1 MKVHLGNSLAVQW
14 LGLHAFSA
22 VGLGSTLG
30 RVTKMLKA
38 TQHSSPKKRKYISLI
53 YECI

>member
-1 MKVHLGNSLAVQW
+1 MHLGNSLAVQW

-22 VGLGSTLG
+22 VGLGSIPG
-30 RVTKMLKA
+30 QKTKMLQA
-38 TQHSSPKKRKYISLI
+38 TQHSSPKKRKPISLI